1 MMKRLLLALQAAIAL
16 PTDVSAETW
25 HLLGSIWSRR
35 NGIKQSNSWTV
46 PFKEKNDC
54 EEAGK
59 KFVNKN
65 WHDNAWNDFYTKK
78 ASEDEK
84 NMVLRDYICLKGK

>member
-1 MMKRLLLALQAAIAL
+1 MKRLLLALLAAIAL

-84 NMVLRDYICLKGK
+84 NMVLRDNICLKGK